1 MSTVR
6 ELLRAAAD
14 LPEPSARRDVE
25 LLLGHCLNKP
35 RSWLYTW
42 PEKEIAPEC
51 VQRFERLLAQRKEG
65 LPVAYLVGERE
76 FWSLSLAVNS
86 ATLIPRPET
95 ETVVAWAL
103 ELPLSD
109 AAKVVDL
116 GTGSGAIA
124 LAVASER
131 PEWQVTAVDVSV
143 AALEVARA
151 NAARAQLSEVSFV
164 QSHWYQALVGQRYH
178 LLLAN
183 PPYIDGADPHLDRGD
198 LRFEPRTALVSRD
211 GGLGDLAE
219 LVAGAAVQLFDGG
232 WILLEHG
239 FEQGPAVR
247 TLLHK
252 ARFKQ
257 VTTRLDLAGL
267 ERVTGGCWHAE

>member
-6 ELLRAAAD
+6 ELLRAAD
-14 LPEPSARRDVE
+14 SLPGQSARRDVE
-25 LLLGHCLNKP
+25 LLLGHCLDKP

-42 PEKEIAPEC
+42 PEKEIATEC
-51 VQRFERLLAQRKEG
+51 VQRFERLVAQRKEG
-65 LPVAYLVGERE
+65 QPVAYLVGERE
-76 FWSLSLAVNS
+76 FWSLPLAVNN

-103 ELPLSD
+103 ELPMPA

-131 PEWQVTAVDVSV
+131 PGWQVTALDES
-143 AALEVARA
+143 AEALEVARA
-151 NAARAQLSEVSFV
+151 NALRARLQGVSFI
-164 QSHWYQALVGQRYH
+164 QSHWYRELAGLRYD

-183 PPYIDGADPHLDRGD
+183 PPYIDGRDPHLDSGD
-198 LRFEPRTALVSRD
+198 LRFEPRTALVSAN
-211 GGLGDLAE
+211 GGLADLAE
-219 LVAGAAVQLFDGG
+219 LVADAGAHLFAGG

-247 TLLHK
+247 ALLHE
-252 ARFKQ
+252 AGFKQ
-257 VTTRLDLAGL
+257 VTTRPDLAGL
-267 ERVTGGCWHAE
+267 ERVTGGCWYAG

>member
-6 ELLRAAAD
+6 ELLHAAAD

-25 LLLGHCLNKP
+25 LLLGHCLNKS

-51 VQRFERLLAQRKEG
+51 VQRFERLLAKRKEG

-103 ELPLSD
+103 ELPLSND
-109 AAKVVDL
+109 VKVVDL

-131 PEWQVTAVDVSV
+131 PEWQVTAVDESV

-151 NAARAQLSEVSFV
+151 NAARAQLHAVSFV
-164 QSHWYQALVGQRYH
+164 QSHWYQALAGQRYH

-198 LRFEPRTALVSRD
+198 LRFEPRTALVSPD

-219 LVAGAAVQLFDGG
+219 LVAGAAAQLFEGG